1 MKNREVQVLVKT
13 VETAEGKA
21 NNRVKNKAHISKYL
35 SHYRRFNPTT
45 GDYDYYFPMEV
56 KEPAD
61 KEFARL
67 NGLEIEQVRLG
78 FRCFEAILIPCKNT
92 VLDENGK
99 TVYVDTPSGVQHS
112 RFLELIRDEMKW
124 QDEVKQDG
132 RCSIPDGNGGVKR
145 CPCRVPN
152 PDFVP
157 GRDEGKKPKTL
168 PVKCEGCVYEQFRQ
182 AHTTVTFSC
191 LDHEDESG
199 EVESYEAPAPSNY
212 YEGER
217 YERMREAFLEYVQ
230 EHNDKLTDLAELLTL
245 DYNRSEAARELG
257 MATSTAASRRELL
270 KDLCRQFLDSTI
282 I

>member
-1 MKNREVQVLVKT
+1 M
-13 VETAEGKA
+13 A
-21 NNRVKNKAHISKYL
+21 NKFFRKVRY
-35 SHYRRFNPTT
+35 NPVTD
-45 GDYDYYFPMEV
+45 DYGYYFPMEI
-56 KEPAD
+56 KGPTD
-61 KEFARL
+61 KEFAKL
-67 NGLEIEQVRLG
+67 NGLEIGQVRLG

-92 VLDENGK
+92 AIDENGK
-99 TVYVDTPSGVQHS
+99 TVYVSTPSEEQHR

-132 RCSIPDGNGGVKR
+132 RCPIPDGNGGVKR

-152 PDFVP
+152 PDFVS
-157 GRDEGKKPKTL
+157 GRDEGKKPKTI

-182 AHTTVTFSC
+182 VHTTVTFSC

-199 EVESYEAPAPSNY
+199 EMENYEAPAPANY

>member
-1 MKNREVQVLVKT
+1 MSNKFYKNV
-13 VETAEGKA
+13 
-21 NNRVKNKAHISKYL
+21 
-35 SHYRRFNPTT
+35 RFNPVTN
-45 GDYDYYFPMEV
+45 DFDYYFPMEV
-56 KEPAD
+56 TAQAD
-61 KEFARL
+61 KEWAKL
-67 NGLEIEQVRLG
+67 NGLAIGLARLG
-78 FRCFEAILIPCKNT
+78 FRTFEAIFVPCK
-92 VLDENGK
+92 DKSYGPDGK
-99 TVYVDTPSGVQHS
+99 VVYLDTPGEVQHR
-112 RFLELIRDEMKW
+112 RFLDLIKDEMRE
-124 QDEVKQDG
+124 QDSVKQDG
-132 RCSIPDGNGGVKR
+132 RCDIPDGNGGTKR

-199 EVESYEAPAPSNY
+199 EVESYEAPAPANY

>member
-1 MKNREVQVLVKT
+1 MTLREQDSVKQ
-13 VETAEGKA
+13 
-21 NNRVKNKAHISKYL
+21 
-35 SHYRRFNPTT
+35 
-45 GDYDYYFPMEV
+45 
-56 KEPAD
+56 
-61 KEFARL
+61 
-67 NGLEIEQVRLG
+67 NG
-78 FRCFEAILIPCKNT
+78 RCDIP
-92 VLDENGK
+92 DENGG
-99 TVYVDTPSGVQHS
+99 T
-112 RFLELIRDEMKW
+112 
-124 QDEVKQDG
+124 
-132 RCSIPDGNGGVKR
+132 KR

-199 EVESYEAPAPSNY
+199 EMKNYEAPAPANY

>member
-1 MKNREVQVLVKT
+1 MSKRFLKNVR
-13 VETAEGKA
+13 
-21 NNRVKNKAHISKYL
+21 I
-35 SHYRRFNPTT
+35 NPVT
-45 GDYDYYFPMEV
+45 GDFNYYFPMEV
-56 KEPAD
+56 KGPAD

-67 NGLEIEQVRLG
+67 NGLEIGHVRLG

-92 VLDENGK
+92 TIDAEGN
-99 TVYVDTPSGVQHS
+99 TVYLDTPGEVQRR

-132 RCSIPDGNGGVKR
+132 RCPIPDGNGGVKR

-152 PDFVP
+152 PDFVS

-182 AHTTVTFSC
+182 AHTTVTFTC
-191 LDHEDESG
+191 LDHENEDG
-199 EVESYEAPAPSNY
+199 EMESYEAPAPANY

-217 YERMREAFLEYVQ
+217 YERMREAFLEYVK

-245 DYNRSEAARELG
+245 EYNRSEAARALD
-257 MATSTAASRRELL
+257 MPASTAASRRELL
-270 KDLCRQFLDSTI
+270 KELCRQFLDSTI
-282 I
+282 II

>member
-1 MKNREVQVLVKT
+1 M
-13 VETAEGKA
+13 A
-21 NNRVKNKAHISKYL
+21 NKGLKRL
-35 SHYRRFNPTT
+35 NPVT
-45 GDYDYYFPMEV
+45 GDFDYYFPMEV
-56 KEPAD
+56 KGPAD
-61 KEFARL
+61 KEFAKL
-67 NGLEIEQVRLG
+67 NGLEIGQVRLG

-99 TVYVDTPSGVQHS
+99 TVYVDTPSEVQHS

-132 RCSIPDGNGGVKR
+132 RCPIPDGNGGVKR

-157 GRDEGKKPKTL
+157 GLDEGKKPKTL

-191 LDHEDESG
+191 LDHEDENG
-199 EVESYEAPAPSNY
+199 EIESYEAPAPDSS

-217 YERMREAFLEYVQ
+217 YERMREAFLDYVK
-230 EHNDKLTDLAELLTL
+230 EHNDKLTDLASLLTL
-245 DYNRSEAARELG
+245 EYNRSEAARELG

>member
-1 MKNREVQVLVKT
+1 MSSRVLKNVRT
-13 VETAEGKA
+13 
-21 NNRVKNKAHISKYL
+21 
-35 SHYRRFNPTT
+35 NPVT
-45 GDYDYYFPMEV
+45 GDFDYYFPMEV
-56 KEPAD
+56 TSPED
-61 KEFARL
+61 KEYAGL
-67 NGLEIEQVRLG
+67 NGLEIGQARLG
-78 FRCFEAILIPCKNT
+78 FRNYEAIFIPCKDKALDAEGNT
-92 VLDENGK
+92 VYL
-99 TVYVDTPSGVQHS
+99 DTPSEVQHR
-112 RFLELIRDEMKW
+112 RFLDLIKDEMRE
-124 QDEVKQDG
+124 QDSVKQDG
-132 RCSIPDGNGGVKR
+132 RCDIPDGNGGTKR
-145 CPCRVPN
+145 CPCRMPN

-191 LDHEDESG
+191 LDHEDG
-199 EVESYEAPAPSNY
+199 DGDMESYEASAPANY

-217 YERMREAFLEYVQ
+217 YERMREAFLMFVQ
-230 EHNDKLTDLAELLTL
+230 EQNPKLTDLAELLTL

>member
-1 MKNREVQVLVKT
+1 MSRRVLKNVR
-13 VETAEGKA
+13 
-21 NNRVKNKAHISKYL
+21 I
-35 SHYRRFNPTT
+35 NPVT
-45 GDYDYYFPMEV
+45 GDYDYFYPMEV
-56 KEPAD
+56 SSPAD
-61 KEFARL
+61 KEYAKL
-67 NGLEIEQVRLG
+67 NSLEIGQARLG
-78 FRCFEAILIPCKNT
+78 FRYFEAIFIPCKNT
-92 VLDENGK
+92 TIDENGN
-99 TVYVDTPSGVQHS
+99 TIYVDTPSEVQHR
-112 RFLELIRDEMKW
+112 RFLDYIKDEMKW
-124 QDEVKQDG
+124 QDEAKQDG
-132 RCSIPDGNGGVKR
+132 RCPIPDGNGGVKR

-152 PDFVP
+152 PDFIP

-182 AHTTVTFSC
+182 AHTAVTFSC

-199 EVESYEAPAPSNY
+199 EMENYEAPAPANY

-245 DYNRSEAARELG
+245 DYNRSEAARELD